1 MRGGGGGAKLTLA
14 IWNSDVSIQRPV
26 RRRGFTS
33 FALFTTHN
41 HFENISVL
49 LFAIIQLTN
58 NKKFLM

>member
-33 FALFTTHN
+33 FALFTTHSR
-41 HFENISVL
+41 FENISVL
-49 LFAIIQLTN
+49 LFVNIQLSN
-58 NKKFLM
+58 HKKILM